1 MIKTVSIAAIVA
13 MASTASYAGSL
24 NSAEEYKPA
33 QQEDIAVLP
42 AGSSGI
48 GVPVVIG
55 GVLAVAAV
63 AALVSNSN
71 DDDSVSDH
79 PVITD

>member
-33 QQEDIAVLP
+33 QQEDIAVVP
-42 AGSSGI
+42 VGSSGI
-48 GVPVVIG
+48 GLPIVLG
-55 GVLAVAAV
+55 GLLAAGAVAAI
-63 AALVSNSN
+63 VSNNDS
-71 DDDSVSDH
+71 DDDTPALED
-79 PVITD
+79 